1 MSLTHQVC
9 CIVQLLS
16 IVIASVAFPQ
26 TEPGIKMSA
35 NRDKNLLFGLIAF
48 QNGYITMEQ
57 FMEAGAV
64 WNKDPNRELAE
75 ILVEKKH
82 LDDVEK
88 YNIQGIVEDR
98 LRRLGG
104 LENSISFSIENGSVP
119 EGEGMPEDW
128 KAKIDEVT
136 KIIQNNASATPP
148 RLDNIE
154 IKSGT
159 NRYIIRKLLGHGGQ
173 GYVWEAY
180 DTELNRKVAI
190 KNIVPKLSSDP
201 LHQEL
206 LIDEAR
212 KTGKLAH
219 AGIPP
224 IFDIG
229 KDAEGKPFFTMQL
242 ISGSKFSDQY
252 KDLRYEGISQ
262 SNFVNQIRPL
272 LRHLVTV
279 CNTLQFAFDNEAVI
293 HRDLKPENIM
303 VNHYGET
310 LVMDWGMGKI
320 VNDPSSNNQDA
331 SSVLFIPMQ
340 TDSGSSQRTSVGT
353 IKGSVKY
360 MSPEQARAENDRLD
374 HRTDIY
380 GLGAI
385 LYWILTG
392 QPPHKGTVAA
402 LPDIQ
407 KNRFPTPSQ
416 VRPSLSIPK
425 ELEAICLKA
434 MATLPEDR
442 YQKAE
447 DMAADLDD
455 FVAGEPVSALPENAL
470 KKTERF
476 LRKNARAVI
485 ASLLGLTLAVLGL
498 SVANGIISGQKREI
512 AAQNTKLLEKDK
524 KLTEQLEKI
533 QKLAADVT
541 SSRRV
546 ASDTLD
552 NVTGT
557 LFDNKLAQLPGGNEV
572 RLDLLKKIDGIIE
585 TYVAANPED
594 FELKL
599 DLVRLLTRLA
609 KLEGESNQTEDAD
622 DHWKRAEELLNET
635 KEQPDQV
642 FQENWKK
649 SFWDLAYYRS
659 SFDLSLGRVAPAD
672 EIIKQAVLSAE
683 QYKDS
688 LKNDPIRTKEIAPTI
703 TRLYRQRARINTRNS
718 NWQESVN
725 ELRKALE
732 VLRPV
737 VAEHIPASPSEP
749 ESTEKIADLSYA
761 ELGYYLLLSND
772 LGDYETVLM
781 NYEDAQKTFYDAFRA
796 SLLAPRVEN
805 SPRDGN
811 HLKVNMLRKLQRL
824 ALITRDFS
832 KAKEYYQDIEKYC
845 KEDRLK
851 DPKTETHW
859 FFIECDRARGLAQSD
874 LQEANEALARANES
888 WKRIS
893 TDVAL
898 EFQNLRGNPK
908 SLAEIEYSLAAAKV
922 AIAKASPDTDPAI
935 IEQTIKEQEELKAKS
950 LQILKSNY
958 ASPFTL
964 LELLFLP

>member
-1 MSLTHQVC
+1 
-9 CIVQLLS
+9 
-16 IVIASVAFPQ
+16 
-26 TEPGIKMSA
+26 MSA
-35 NRDKNLLFGLIAF
+35 NTDKNLLFGLIAF

-82 LDDVEK
+82 LDDVER
-88 YNIQGIVEDR
+88 YNIQGILEDR
-98 LRRLGG
+98 LRRLGS

-128 KAKIDEVT
+128 KAKIDDVT
-136 KIIQNNASATPP
+136 KIIQINASATPP
-148 RLDNIE
+148 RMDNVE
-154 IKSGT
+154 SKSGT
-159 NRYIIRKLLGHGGQ
+159 NRYIIRKMLGHGGQ
-173 GYVWEAY
+173 GYVWEAF

-229 KDAEGKPFFTMQL
+229 KDAGGKPFFTMQL
-242 ISGSKFSDQY
+242 ISGSKFSEQY

-320 VNDPSSNNQDA
+320 VNDPSSNKQDA

-447 DMAADLDD
+447 DMATDLDN

-524 KLTEQLEKI
+524 KLTEQLEEI
-533 QKLAADVT
+533 QKLAEDVT

-546 ASDTLD
+546 ASNTIDEL
-552 NVTGT
+552 VGT
-557 LFDNKLAQLPGGNEV
+557 LFDVRLAQLPGAGPV
-572 RLDLLKKIDGIIE
+572 RLKLLQEMAKAIE
-585 TYVAANPED
+585 KYITKNPND
-594 FELKL
+594 VELIL

-609 KLEGESNQTEDAD
+609 KLEGESNESKQYEQAD

-635 KEQPDQV
+635 KQQSDQV

-649 SFWDLAYYRS
+649 SFCDMAYYRS
-659 SFDLSLGRVAPAD
+659 SFDLSQGSITQAQ
-672 EIIKQAVLSAE
+672 ETIKQAVQIAE
-683 QYKDS
+683 SYKDS
-688 LKNDPIRTKEIAPTI
+688 LQNDPVQIREFAPTI
-703 TRLYRQRARINTRNS
+703 IRLYRQRAAIIARES

-725 ELRKALE
+725 ELSKALG
-732 VLRPV
+732 VLRPF
-737 VAEHIPASPSEP
+737 VAKHLPASPSEP
-749 ESTEKIADLSYA
+749 ESTDTIADLNNA
-761 ELGYYLLLSND
+761 DLGYYLLLSD
-772 LGDYETVLM
+772 DQGDYETALGK
-781 NYEDAQKTFYDAFRA
+781 YQDAEKTFDSAFQA
-796 SLLAPRVEN
+796 TFLAPRVVDAG
-805 SPRDGN
+805 RDGTI
-811 HLKVNMLRKLQRL
+811 LKVNMLRKLQRL
-824 ALITRDFS
+824 ALMTQDFP
-832 KAKEYYQDIEKYC
+832 KADKYYQQALTWCAEDRAKEP
-845 KEDRLK
+845 R
-851 DPKTETHW
+851 TERHW
-859 FFIECDRARGLAQSD
+859 LLLECDRARGLAQTNTK
-874 LQEANEALARANES
+874 EASEALNRAIEA
-888 WKRIS
+888 WKKIS
-893 TDVAL
+893 TSDIP
-898 EFQNLRGNPK
+898 EFQNLRETQRTV
-908 SLAEIEYSLAAAKV
+908 AEIEYSLASAKV
-922 AIAKASPDTDPAI
+922 AIAKASTDTDPAI
-935 IEQTIKEQEELKAKS
+935 NKQTINEQEEIKASNLQKLKD
-950 LQILKSNY
+950 NN
-958 ASPFTL
+958 ASPFKL
-964 LELLFLP
+964 REVLFLP